1 MTTMSVGVVV
11 RLSQFFADAAAVG
24 DVLKPRIEGPLPD
37 FGIGSESSILAA
49 TPTGSGRSDL
59 AGMLC
64 PPLEVCLEIRP
75 IRSVQVDFVVLSTER
90 ERNPLDRTVIL
101 GAVPRGMKQVIDEP
115 LFNYLHREGGP
126 FINAIR
132 RMQGYIVNSRLFALT
147 RTSRSRG
154 DTSGVIDLLS
164 TGKETT
170 A

>member
-11 RLSQFFADAAAVG
+11 RLSQFFTDASAVG
-24 DVLKPRIEGPLPD
+24 DVFEPRIECPLPN
-37 FGIGSESSILAA
+37 FGIGSELSILA
-49 TPTGSGRSDL
+49 TPTGAGWSDL
-59 AGMLC
+59 AGMLR

-75 IRSVQVDFVVLSTER
+75 IRSVQIDFVVLPTER

-154 DTSGVIDLLS
+154 DTSGVIGLLS